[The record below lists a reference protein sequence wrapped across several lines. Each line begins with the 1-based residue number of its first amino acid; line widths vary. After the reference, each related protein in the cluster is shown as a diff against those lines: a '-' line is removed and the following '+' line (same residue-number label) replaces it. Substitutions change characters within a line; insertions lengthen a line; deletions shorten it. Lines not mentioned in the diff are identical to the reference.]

1 MRHPLLLVVLSV
13 LTLSCHKADPG
24 KGTDPGSGET
34 YVAAERIP
42 VFYEANPKVFAAT
55 GSLKAITGR
64 LDAIRALGTDVL
76 WLMPI
81 HPVGQEK
88 SVGSPYCVKDYEA
101 VNDSYGTLDDL
112 KALVSAAH
120 QKKMKVILDWVA
132 NHTAWDHPWVKAHP
146 DWYTQEGGQIIPP
159 KGMGWNDVADLDY
172 GSADMRAAMKEAML
186 YWVKNADVD
195 GFRCDYADGVPT
207 DFWKEAV
214 TAVRGIKKDAVM
226 LAESSDS
233 RYLTAGF
240 DYIYGWP
247 YKTALKKL
255 FDGGSVSD
263 FQTALKNESAAFSSD
278 KHVLRFVT
286 NHDQA
291 SDVSPVSE
299 FKSADGALAAFV
311 VTAFVG
317 ESPLIYSSQ
326 ETGYDKA
333 LSFFD
338 VIVMDWNGK
347 RSYTQKYEK
356 LMAVYDSVSGI
367 RKGAPKFYS
376 TGSILSMY
384 YENGDK
390 ALLVL
395 VNTGKDR
402 LEVKTP
408 MERAGDK
415 MKDELGGGTVTLSNM
430 LSLNGYEYKIYTK

>member
-1 MRHPLLLVVLSV
+1 MKHPVLLLVLSV
-13 LTLSCHKADPG
+13 LTLACHKPDPA
-24 KGTDPGSGET
+24 DPGSGGGT

-42 VFYEANPKVFAAT
+42 VFYEANPKVFAAS
-55 GSLKAITGR
+55 GSLSAITGR
-64 LDAIRALGTDVL
+64 LEAIRALGTDVL

-88 SVGSPYCVKDYEA
+88 TVGSPYCVQDYEA
-101 VNDSYGTLDDL
+101 VNGSYGTLDDL

-120 QKKMKVILDWVA
+120 RKKMKVILDWVA

-146 DWYTQEGGQIIPP
+146 DWYTQEGGQIISP
-159 KGMGWNDVADLDY
+159 KGMGWNDVADLNYD
-172 GSADMRAAMKEAML
+172 SAGMRAAMKEAML
-186 YWVKNADVD
+186 YWVKKADVD
-195 GFRCDYADGVPT
+195 GFRCDYADGVPI
-207 DFWKEAV
+207 DFWKDAIA
-214 TAVRGIKKDAVM
+214 AVRGIKEDAIF
-226 LAESSDS
+226 LAECSDS

-240 DYIYGWP
+240 DYLYGWA
-247 YKTALKKL
+247 YKTALLNL
-255 FDGGSVSD
+255 FNGGSVTD
-263 FQTALKNESAAFSSD
+263 FQSALSGETGSLSD
-278 KHVLRFVT
+278 GKHVLRFIT

-291 SDVSPVSE
+291 MSASPVSE

-338 VIVMDWNGK
+338 NHVMDWNGT

-356 LMAVYDSVSGI
+356 LMAAYDSVSGI
-367 RKGAPKFYS
+367 RKGSPRFYS
-376 TGSILSMY
+376 TGGILSMY
-384 YENGDK
+384 YENGDQ

-395 VNTGKDR
+395 VNTTPNK

-408 MERAGDK
+408 MERTGDK
-415 MKDELGGGTVTLSNM
+415 MKDILGGGTVTLSNM
-430 LSLNGYEYKIYTK
+430 LSLNGYEYRIYTK